1 MRRRVLRPQRSMA
14 GGLALLWLVLIAYAS
29 LFPFTGWRV
38 PPGVPWA
45 DLLRLP
51 WTRWIP
57 GFDPAANLLG
67 YVPMGLLLVL
77 AVSRRQ
83 KVNGW
88 VLLAAVA
95 GASVLS
101 FGMEVAQQFVPR
113 RVPSAQDWALN
124 TAGALLGALLGVL
137 VHTMG
142 WRSRWRGLHE
152 RWLDS
157 GGNGA
162 AVLMLLW
169 PLGLLFPSP
178 LPFGLG
184 QVGDQLRELSL
195 SMLDGVAWAEPL
207 ADWLLNTE
215 VFEPA
220 SQATEFSV
228 AVLGLLAPCLL
239 AYAASRPSWRR
250 LWLGLGALLLASAT
264 STLSTALNFG
274 PQHALAWV
282 TPGVGTAIAVAMVLS
297 VMLVWIG
304 PRLAG
309 ALALVVITAMVVL
322 VHTAPTDPYFAESL
336 QAWEQ
341 GKFIHFHGLA
351 KWVGWV
357 WPYAAMAWLL
367 ARLRRSD

>member
-1 MRRRVLRPQRSMA
+1 
-14 GGLALLWLVLIAYAS
+14 
-29 LFPFTGWRV
+29 
-38 PPGVPWA
+38 
-45 DLLRLP
+45 
-51 WTRWIP
+51 
-57 GFDPAANLLG
+57 
-67 YVPMGLLLVL
+67 
-77 AVSRRQ
+77 
-83 KVNGW
+83 
-88 VLLAAVA
+88 
-95 GASVLS
+95 
-101 FGMEVAQQFVPR
+101 MEVAQQFVPR

-124 TAGALLGALLGVL
+124 TAGALLGSLLGVL

>member
-1 MRRRVLRPQRSMA
+1 MRRHVLRPQRSMA
-14 GGLALLWLVLIAYAS
+14 SGLALLWLVLIAYAS
-29 LFPFTGWRV
+29 LFPFTGWRL
-38 PPGVPWA
+38 PPGVALA

-77 AVSRRQ
+77 AASRRPR
-83 KVNGW
+83 VNWG
-88 VLLAAVA
+88 VVVAAIA
-95 GASVLS
+95 TASVLS
-101 FGMEVAQQFVPR
+101 YGMEVAQQFVPR
-113 RVPSAQDWALN
+113 RVPSALDWALN
-124 TAGALLGALLGVL
+124 TVGAVLGALLGVL
-137 VHTMG
+137 VQAMG
-142 WRSRWRGLHE
+142 WRLRWRGMHE

-157 GGNGA
+157 GGDGA

-169 PLGLLFPSP
+169 PVGLLFPSP

-184 QVGDQLRELSL
+184 QIGDQVRELAL
-195 SMLDGVAWAEPL
+195 SMLYGVGWADPL
-207 ADWLLNTE
+207 SNWLLNTE

-228 AVLGLLAPCLL
+228 AVLGLMAPCLL

-250 LWLGLGALLLASAT
+250 LWLGMGALVLACAT

-274 PQHALAWV
+274 PQHALAWI
-282 TPGVGTAIAVAMVLS
+282 TQGVSTAMAMAMALS
-297 VMLVWIG
+297 VLLVWIG
-304 PRLAG
+304 PGLAS

-322 VHTAPTDPYFAESL
+322 VHTAPADPYFAESL
-336 QAWEQ
+336 HAWEQ

-351 KWVGWV
+351 KWVGWL
-357 WPYAAMAWLL
+357 WPYAAMGWLL